1 MENEILQAC
10 AALDILSQAAH
21 QTAKEKGWWENPD
34 RNVPE
39 QLCLFHE
46 EVSEALREF
55 RIGGHEI
62 LDKITM
68 DVDGKPGKPGGFPVE
83 LADLLIRVFDTCGRY
98 NIPLGEAMKLKLA
111 FNKTRPHRH
120 GNKHA

>member
-1 MENEILQAC
+1 MPLAVDEAC
-10 AALDILSQAAH
+10 AGLDVLSHEAH

-39 QLCLFHE
+39 QLALFHA
-46 EVSEALREF
+46 EVSEALEEF
-55 RIGGHEI
+55 RKGGHDCLTVIE
-62 LDKITM
+62 M

-83 LADLLIRVFDTCGRY
+83 LADLFIRVFDTCGRY
-98 NIPLGEAMKLKLA
+98 GIPLGEAMRLKLA